1 MTVEMANGTDPWG
14 GGYGYYIKI
23 RHNGSLETLYAHCS
37 AICVSAGQRVKQG
50 EVIGYVG
57 MTGNSTG
64 NHLHFEVR
72 ADGRK
77 TDALNYFIP
86 KEGREKIP
94 EKAF

>member
-1 MTVEMANGTDPWG
+1 
-14 GGYGYYIKI
+14 
-23 RHNGSLETLYAHCS
+23 
-37 AICVSAGQRVKQG
+37 
-50 EVIGYVG
+50 VIGYVG